1 MKFPHLANNKQCTG
15 CMACV
20 DSCKHS
26 ALSSF
31 IGKDGHYYV
40 QTDENA
46 CVGCL
51 LCEKVCPVLS
61 DVKYGQSDLS
71 EFYAV
76 WNNNNEERQ
85 KSASGGAFSAMAHY
99 VIEQGG
105 VVIGAAI
112 ENICDVNHVVVDSLN
127 ELYKL
132 QGSKYTQSNTKGIF
146 IKTYELLRAGK
157 FVLFSGTG
165 CQVAGLLSYLKN
177 RKYTG
182 RLITVDLI
190 CGGVSS
196 KLLLQKFVENEPY
209 KIKRIISFRTKE
221 HGWKPKGFVYNM
233 KVEDTNG
240 NFHDYTGIR
249 NLVTTGFSTELT
261 NRYSCY
267 DCKFTGCNR
276 SSDFTIGDLW
286 GDKEFPQEH
295 FKGLSLVIPHNRRA
309 FELLNEM
316 KDYLSFSECDQE
328 QAKKV
333 NFRLV
338 NGKNVRKHTF
348 ERRFLS
354 TFFSQCNYR
363 QLKRIYANEYPIY
376 SPWMILKIGRYLYLK
391 FLSMF
396 I

>member
-1 MKFPHLANNKQCTG
+1 MKNNTPQLASHRECTG

-20 DSCKHS
+20 DSCNHC
-26 ALSSF
+26 ALSSY
-31 IGKDGHYYV
+31 IGEDGHYYV
-40 QTDENA
+40 QTDEKA
-46 CVGCL
+46 CIGCL
-51 LCEKVCPVLS
+51 LCEKVCPVVS
-61 DVKYGQSDLS
+61 DMKYGQSNLS

-76 WNNNNEERQ
+76 WNKNNDERL

-99 VIEQGG
+99 VIERGG

-112 ENICDVNHVVVDSLN
+112 DNICDVNHVVVDSLN

-146 IKTYELLRAGK
+146 DKTYKHLREGK

-209 KIKRIISFRTKE
+209 KIKRIKSFRTKD

-240 NFHDYTGIR
+240 MIHDYTGIK
-249 NLVTTGFSTELT
+249 NLITTGFSTELT

-267 DCKFTGCNR
+267 DCKFIGSNR
-276 SSDFTIGDLW
+276 LSDFTIGDLW

-295 FKGLSLVIPHNRRA
+295 YRGLSMLVVHNGKALR
-309 FELLNEM
+309 LLNEM
-316 KDYLSFSECDQE
+316 KGCLSLFHSDEV
-328 QAKKV
+328 QAKKH
-333 NFRLV
+333 NYRLID
-338 NGKNVRKHTF
+338 GKNSKGKSLERKFMPWIFAHC
-348 ERRFLS
+348 S
-354 TFFSQCNYR
+354 YNV
-363 QLKRIYANEYPIY
+363 LKKIYANDYSNY
-376 SPWMILKIGRYLYLK
+376 SPWLILKICMKL
-391 FLSMF
+391 FS
-396 I
+396 